1 LVAFFVFFFFTSS
14 FSFSSSSPLLREK
27 EKEQR
32 RQKSAGAVL
41 VRLPPPLLRL
51 RDVVSAADENENE
64 NEERRILLLIRERE
78 LTKQTSKKNGKIV
91 LEPHNI
97 WLLKPTETLAKNTK
111 KIQKNVP
118 ARARYIIRILSAP
131 RNNVVTI
138 QRVSCHPGT
147 PRMLEY

>member
-1 LVAFFVFFFFTSS
+1 MVRHKKRTGNTDWCDARMCCAFYRSRGEKNWQNDSGTPQHTSQPHLKL
-14 FSFSSSSPLLREK
+14 SPR
-27 EKEQR
+27 
-32 RQKSAGAVL
+32 
-41 VRLPPPLLRL
+41 
-51 RDVVSAADENENE
+51 
-64 NEERRILLLIRERE
+64 
-78 LTKQTSKKNGKIV
+78 
-91 LEPHNI
+91 
-97 WLLKPTETLAKNTK
+97 TK

>member
-1 LVAFFVFFFFTSS
+1 MSDIKRVFVVSKIVCLCVLFLFQLKKRREFFFF
-14 FSFSSSSPLLREK
+14 F
-27 EKEQR
+27 
-32 RQKSAGAVL
+32 
-41 VRLPPPLLRL
+41 
-51 RDVVSAADENENE
+51 
-64 NEERRILLLIRERE
+64 
-78 LTKQTSKKNGKIV
+78 GKIV
-91 LEPHNI
+91 LQTHNI
-97 WLLKPTETLAKNTK
+97 VFKPTETLAKNTK